1 MYHYIDDFI
10 LHLKIEKNAS
20 GNTIESY
27 QRDLFQ
33 FIDFLTVFFQVK
45 DNELSLDKINH
56 LLVRKYLGA
65 LQEKGLAKSSVAR
78 KLASI
83 RSFFK
88 FLSRDDII
96 AENPLKRVQT
106 PKSEKRLPKFLYLE
120 EINLLLQAPDTKTV
134 QGRRDKAILELFYS
148 SGLRISELTHLELD
162 QIDLEVS
169 YARVLGKGN
178 KERIVPV
185 GSYANSALRE
195 YLVARELLLKK
206 TGKHNRVIFLN
217 KFGDPIN
224 VRSIRN
230 IVDKYIEKIALNKKI
245 SPHDLRHTFATHLLD
260 KGADLRTVQE
270 LLGHVRMS
278 TTQIYTHITKEKL
291 KNVYDKSHPRA

>member
-10 LHLKIEKNAS
+10 IHLKIEKNAS
-20 GNTIESY
+20 SNTIESY

-33 FIDFLTVFFQVK
+33 FIDFVTVLLQVK
-45 DNELSLDKINH
+45 DNQIDLDKINH
-56 LLVRKYLGA
+56 LLVRKYLGF

-88 FLSRDDII
+88 FLSREDII
-96 AENPLKRVQT
+96 VENPLKRVQT

-120 EINLLLQAPDTKTV
+120 EVNLLLQAPDTKTV
-134 QGRRDKAILELFYS
+134 QGKRDKAILELFYS

-195 YLVARELLLKK
+195 YLEARELLLRK
-206 TGKHNRVIFLN
+206 TGKHNHVIFLN
-217 KFGDPIN
+217 KFGDPIT

-278 TTQIYTHITKEKL
+278 TTQIYTHITKERL
-291 KNVYDKSHPRA
+291 KSVYDNAHPRA